1 MRKRSMKRLTV
12 FTLTFTLALASWPAI
27 DFGKAEP
34 RQRDQ
39 ESRGHRWV
47 PGQLIVKYKSGTAD
61 LQRETVRN
69 RAFAQ
74 QMIKLR
80 NDDREGGMELI
91 QLPTFLTVEDME
103 TFLKD
108 DPRVEFIERNW
119 IYTHEATSN
128 DPLYTNGSLW
138 GMYGDA
144 TTPANQFGS
153 QAGEAWA
160 AGFIGSPDVYVGVI
174 DEGIDFNH
182 PDLAANIWTNPF
194 DPVDGVDNDGN
205 GRIDDIH
212 GWDFAGNDNSI
223 YDGTGDDHGTH
234 VSGTIG
240 AVGGNGIGVAGVNW
254 NVKLISAKF
263 LGASGGTTA
272 NAVLAVDYITDL
284 KVRHGLNIVATSN
297 SWGGGGYSQ
306 ALNDAI
312 IRAAK
317 QNILFI
323 AAAGN
328 NNSNN
333 DTTPN
338 YPSNYNT
345 TNGTSTETGAG
356 YDAVI
361 AVASITIT
369 GARSSFSNYGSTTV
383 DLGAPGSGIFS
394 TTPNNTYSS
403 YSGTSMATPHVSGAA
418 ALYKSANP
426 TATAAQIRQAILD
439 SAANTP
445 TSSLS
450 GITITGG
457 RLNIGLLLGGGGPP
471 PPTPPAAPSNLSAT
485 AVSSSQINLSWTD
498 NSGSESGF
506 EIDRCQGAG
515 CTNFTQIATT
525 GANVTSFSN
534 TGLAASTAY
543 SYRIR
548 ATNSAGDSGNSNTAS
563 ATTTAAAG
571 VPAAPSNLRVT
582 SVGTTS
588 ITLAWNDNSNNETR
602 FEFERRT
609 ASTNFVFIGSVG
621 ANRTSATNIN
631 LARFTTYTYRMRACN
646 GNGCSAYSN
655 QATGTTN

>member
-1 MRKRSMKRLTV
+1 MSVVVEEELMRKRSMKRLTI
-12 FTLTFTLALASWPAI
+12 FTLTITLALASWPAI
-27 DFGKAEP
+27 DYGKAEP
-34 RQRDQ
+34 RQSKQ
-39 ESRGHRWV
+39 HSPQPLYV
-47 PGQLIVKYKSGTAD
+47 PGEVIVKYKRGTAD
-61 LQRETVRN
+61 LQKQSVRG
-69 RAFAQ
+69 RTFAQ

-80 NDDREGGMELI
+80 TPDDGDGETELMK
-91 QLPTFLTVEDME
+91 LPTFMNTKETINNLRKDPSVEYAE
-103 TFLKD
+103 
-108 DPRVEFIERNW
+108 PNY
-119 IYTHEATSN
+119 IYTHDATSN
-128 DPLYTNGSLW
+128 DPFYTNGSLW

-160 AGFIGSPDVYVGVI
+160 AGYVGSNNVYVGVI
-174 DEGIDFNH
+174 DEGIDLNH

-212 GWDFAGNDNSI
+212 GWDFVGNDNSI

-254 NVKLISAKF
+254 NVTIISAKF

-328 NNSNN
+328 ANSNN

-356 YDAVI
+356 YDSVI
-361 AVASITIT
+361 AVASITST

-383 DLGAPGSGIFS
+383 DLGAPGSGIYS

-426 TATAAQIRQAILD
+426 GASAAQIRQAILD
-439 SAANTP
+439 SAVNTP

-450 GITITGG
+450 GISVTGG

-471 PPTPPAAPSNLSAT
+471 PPTPPAAPSSLSAT

-498 NSGSESGF
+498 VSNESGY
-506 EIDRCQGAG
+506 EIDRCQGST
-515 CTNFTQIATT
+515 CTNFTQIAIT
-525 GANVTSFSN
+525 GANITTFSN
-534 TGLAASTAY
+534 TGLAANTT
-543 SYRIR
+543 YRYRVR
-548 ATNSAGDSGNSNTAS
+548 ATNSGGDSGNSPIAM
-563 ATTTAAAG
+563 AR
-571 VPAAPSNLRVT
+571 PKKNL
-582 SVGTTS
+582 
-588 ITLAWNDNSNNETR
+588 
-602 FEFERRT
+602 
-609 ASTNFVFIGSVG
+609 
-621 ANRTSATNIN
+621 
-631 LARFTTYTYRMRACN
+631 
-646 GNGCSAYSN
+646 
-655 QATGTTN
+655 